1 MNHRGSSS
9 SAKLWRHH
17 HLVAHL
23 STNFEQT
30 LRRHDGGQAADCF
43 LSLKGRSMLRFQV
56 KAIHTSMKRDLEQ
69 YETVLEKYADT
80 RKGLGVR

>member
-1 MNHRGSSS
+1 
-9 SAKLWRHH
+9 
-17 HLVAHL
+17 
-23 STNFEQT
+23 
-30 LRRHDGGQAADCF
+30 
-43 LSLKGRSMLRFQV
+43 MLRFQV